1 MTTHC
6 ILSFPSIGTSITL
19 DDVSKLVELLVP
31 IQNKFAEIA
40 LALNVP
46 DYVYQTSSTTKSD
59 KIKLKDI
66 LQYWIE
72 SKGVD
77 ATWEVLFAAVEGPI
91 VENKVIGNKLRHF
104 RSVKESSIIGG
115 IQ

>member
-1 MTTHC
+1 MTIHYT
-6 ILSFPSIGTSITL
+6 LSLPSIGTSITL
-19 DDVSKLVELLVP
+19 DVVSKLVELLVP

-46 DYVYQTSSTTKSD
+46 DYVHQTSSTTKSD
-59 KIKLKDI
+59 KIKLKEV
-66 LQYWIE
+66 LQSWIE

-77 ATWEVLFAAVEGPI
+77 ATWEVLIAAVEGPI
-91 VENKVIGNKLRHF
+91 VENKVIGDELRHF
-104 RSVKESSIIGG
+104 LNVKESSIIGG